1 MKKLLTNSIILL
13 SIFMS
18 YSCISQVDDLRVSIL
33 EDDATDAVPCLAQ
46 EEYVRIA
53 EIEHSA
59 KNENNQCFF
68 NVLEKGIRGNDNTRK
83 FMNSVRDSE
92 GAWEIIANPEYKNY
106 AVYQGLNGKELCS
119 LTEEGKKIKASVGTD
134 YDDKFNFTFSSKKG
148 KHRYAK
154 FNPKRLLLNYHL
166 GRRNGVAMS
175 FSIGDYAYKFDV
187 KKMFTN
193 QNGTEIYASLV
204 NDSND
209 EKIFLKKVN
218 TNACK
223 LLKDTKALTNIKKK
237 MAYVGSAVEVGALVA
252 GATAAVVFTSGIAV
266 PAVTVPVI
274 FGCEPVVEAGVMYMI
289 CASGSH

>member
-1 MKKLLTNSIILL
+1 MKKLLTNSIICL
-13 SIFMS
+13 SILMS
-18 YSCISQVDDLRVSIL
+18 YSCTSQVDDLRVSTL
-33 EDDATDAVPCLAQ
+33 EDNATDAVPCLVQ
-46 EEYVRIA
+46 EEYVKIA

-83 FMNSVRDSE
+83 FMNTIRDSE
-92 GAWEIIANPEYKNY
+92 GTWEIIANPVYKDY
-106 AVYQGLNGKELCS
+106 EIYKKLNGKELNVT
-119 LTEEGKKIKASVGTD
+119 LEEDKKFKASIDTD
-134 YDDKFNFTFSSKKG
+134 ELERNDFVFSSKKG

-154 FNPKRLLLNYHL
+154 FNPKRLLFNYHL
-166 GRRNGVAMS
+166 GRRNGVSMF
-175 FSIGDYAYKFDV
+175 FSICDYAYKFDV

-266 PAVTVPVI
+266 PAVTAPVI
-274 FGCEPVVEAGVMYMI
+274 FGCETIVEAGVMYMI